1 MGSGTGVKAGQMH
14 VLAPSQGPEL
24 AATAAGGVLGS
35 ADVGVRSGGR
45 GAGGAQLA
53 LVCMNTYGGKSQ

>member
-1 MGSGTGVKAGQMH
+1 MH

-24 AATAAGGVLGS
+24 AATVAGGVLGS